1 MMVLKNIDNLDLDNT
16 ITCGQIFRF
25 NKENDESYTI
35 VLSDRIVNLK
45 LVDNDLYIDSNNYD
59 NLENVIRKYLDLDRN
74 YIKIIENIRQMDNK
88 LSSCLDCSKGLKM
101 IKQEPI
107 ECIIEYIIS
116 ANNSVRNITNSLN
129 LISEKFGE
137 IPISK

>member
-1 MMVLKNIDNLDLDNT
+1 MLIIKNVDNLDLDNT

-25 NKENDESYTI
+25 IKEEDNSYTVI
-35 VLSDRIVNLK
+35 LSDRVVNLK
-45 LVDNDLYIDSNNYD
+45 IINKDLYVDSNRED
-59 NLENVIRKYLDLDRN
+59 DLESVIKKYLDLDRD
-74 YIKIIENIRQMDNK
+74 YLSIIENIRSMDNK
-88 LSSCLDCSKGLKM
+88 LSSCLDSSLGLKM

-129 LISEKFGE
+129 LISERFG
-137 IPISK
+137 